1 MSVFTKSAWV
11 LGRPAKIVFLNI
23 NHRGKTSWKQGFYLF
38 LRMTR
43 NQVFILFI
51 FTLLIYSCTTAK
63 RLKYDVSPSGEIKAE
78 TTTMEYLEQVLS
90 GDPELRPFLVRKDSL
105 RIQVIYTQIDRD
117 KNNKPSFR
125 DFFFNVNPASYFYP
139 ASTIKMP
146 TALLALEKLR
156 KSSQLGLDADASMVT
171 GKAYGS
177 QTEVL
182 VDPSSRDGRPTIG
195 NYVKKVFLVS
205 DNDAQN
211 RMYEFLGQ
219 KYLNENLRAKGY
231 PEAEIIHRLQI
242 ALSEEENRRTNPVTF
257 YGQNGEKIWEQK
269 QAINETPYFRRHDSV
284 GRGYMSRG
292 RLVQGP
298 MDFSTKNRIS
308 LLSLHNILK
317 SVMFPESVKPESRF
331 DLSENDLQMVRK
343 YMSMWP
349 GESDYPSYRSPEY
362 YPAYCK
368 FLLYGADKN
377 ARILPGVRIF
387 NKVGDAYGFL
397 LDIAYVADFDNQV
410 EFMLSAVIYCNS
422 DGILNDDRYD
432 YDQVGFPFMKLLGER
447 IYAHELKRPRE
458 HKPDLTEFK
467 FRY

>member
-1 MSVFTKSAWV
+1 MYK
-11 LGRPAKIVFLNI
+11 
-23 NHRGKTSWKQGFYLF
+23 
-38 LRMTR
+38 

-51 FTLLIYSCTTAK
+51 STLLLLSCTSSK
-63 RLKYDVSPSGEIKAE
+63 RLKYNVSPLGEIKAE

-90 GDPELRPFLVRKDSL
+90 ADPELKPFLVRKDSL

-117 KNNKPSFR
+117 RNNKPSFK
-125 DFFFNVNPASYFYP
+125 DYYFNVNPASYFYP

-146 TALLALEKLR
+146 TALLTLEKL
-156 KSSQLGLDADASMVT
+156 KKMNQPGLDANTTMVT
-171 GKAYGS
+171 GKAYGR

-182 VDPSSRDGRPTIG
+182 VDPTTRDGRPTIG
-195 NYVKKVFLVS
+195 NYVRKVFLVS

-242 ALSEEENRRTNPVTF
+242 ALPEDENRRTNPVTF
-257 YGQNGEKIWEQK
+257 YGQNGKKIWEQNLEVND
-269 QAINETPYFRRHDSV
+269 APYFKRHDSV

-292 RLVQGP
+292 KLVPVP

-308 LLSLHNILK
+308 LPSLHGILR

-349 GESDYPSYRSPEY
+349 GESDYPSYKSPDY

-368 FLLYGADKN
+368 FLLYGGDKN
-377 ARILPGVRIF
+377 AKMIPGLRIF

-397 LDIAYVADFDNQV
+397 LDIAYVADFENQV

>member
-1 MSVFTKSAWV
+1 MHK
-11 LGRPAKIVFLNI
+11 
-23 NHRGKTSWKQGFYLF
+23 
-38 LRMTR
+38 

-51 FTLLIYSCTTAK
+51 STLLLLSCTSSK
-63 RLKYDVSPSGEIKAE
+63 RLKYNVSPSGEIKAE

-90 GDPELRPFLVRKDSL
+90 ADPDLKPFLVRKDSL

-117 KNNKPSFR
+117 RNNKPSFR
-125 DFFFNVNPASYFYP
+125 DYYFNVNPASYFYP

-156 KSSQLGLDADASMVT
+156 KMNQPGLDANATMVT
-171 GKAYGS
+171 GKAYGR

-182 VDPSSRDGRPTIG
+182 VDPTTRDGRPTVG

-242 ALSEEENRRTNPVTF
+242 ALPEDENRRTNPVTF
-257 YGQNGEKIWEQK
+257 YGQNGKKIWEQNLEVND
-269 QAINETPYFRRHDSV
+269 APYFKRHDSV
-284 GRGYMSRG
+284 GRGYMNRG
-292 RLVQGP
+292 KMVPGS

-308 LLSLHNILK
+308 LPSLHGILR

-331 DLSENDLQMVRK
+331 DLSESDLQMVRK

-349 GESDYPSYRSPEY
+349 GESDYPSYKTPDY

-368 FLLYGADKN
+368 FLLYGGDRN
-377 ARILPGVRIF
+377 AKMIPGLRIF

-397 LDIAYVADFDNQV
+397 LDVAYVADFENQV